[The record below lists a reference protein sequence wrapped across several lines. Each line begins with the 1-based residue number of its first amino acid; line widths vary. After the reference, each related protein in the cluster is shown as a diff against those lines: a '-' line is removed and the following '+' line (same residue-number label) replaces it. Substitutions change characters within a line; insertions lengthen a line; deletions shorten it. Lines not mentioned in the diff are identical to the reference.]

1 VAPRGYP
8 SFTEPTLT
16 ANRRPLDCVPLQNR
30 KEDAVNPNTVNS
42 IPLFAS
48 VPRRRRQVVA
58 SLADEVD
65 VPAGYELTRQ
75 GGYAQEFYVVVSGTA
90 DVFRD
95 AEHVGALESGDF
107 FGETG
112 LLGARW
118 EHTATVVATAP
129 MRLLVFARQQFR
141 ELLFAL
147 PTVAASIRR
156 AADERAYHPGVAV
169 RARSHRA
176 LDEVPQ
182 QGFGSS
188 RDRPGGRRGP
198 ASTPR
203 QPLAIHHNDPGGPR

>member
-1 VAPRGYP
+1 M
-8 SFTEPTLT
+8 LT
-16 ANRRPLDCVPLQNR
+16 ANRRPLDCVPLQNQR
-30 KEDAVNPNTVNS
+30 RNAVNPDTVKS

-48 VPRRRRQVVA
+48 VPRRRRNVVA
-58 SLADEVD
+58 SWADEVD

-75 GGYAQEFYVVVSGTA
+75 GGYAQEFFVVVSGTA

-107 FGETG
+107 FGEAG

-129 MRLLVFARQQFR
+129 MHLLVFARQQFR

-147 PTVAASIRR
+147 PTVAASIRH
-156 AADERAYHPGVAV
+156 AADERAHNPGVAV
-169 RARSHRA
+169 RARSHRE

-182 QGFGSS
+182 Q
-188 RDRPGGRRGP
+188 PRGTRKV
-198 ASTPR
+198 SVR
-203 QPLAIHHNDPGGPR
+203 